1 MNMSFKI
8 IMAAVRRT
16 GDVGIDLPAGVS
28 AAALGVADYHL
39 LDMEPAQGQPDAVQ
53 GCDLPAG
60 ASAKD
65 LLPEDYRPFVTEHA
79 A

>member
-1 MNMSFKI
+1 MSLKI
-8 IMAAVRRT
+8 LMAAIKRS
-16 GDVGIDLPAGVS
+16 GDVGIDLPAGAS
-28 AAALGVADYHL
+28 AAALHASDYRL
-39 LDMEPAQGQPDAVQ
+39 VDMEPVAEQPEVVM

-65 LLPEDYRPFVTEHA
+65 LRPEDYRPYVTEQA

>member
-1 MNMSFKI
+1 MSLNI

-16 GDVGIDLPAGVS
+16 GDVGIDLPAGAS
-28 AAALGVADYHL
+28 AAALGAADYHL
-39 LDMEPAQGQPDAVQ
+39 LDMEPAQVQPEAVQ

-65 LLPEDYRPFVTEHA
+65 LRPEDYRPFITEHA

>member
-1 MNMSFKI
+1 MSLKI
-8 IMAAVRRT
+8 LMAAVTRP
-16 GDVGIDLPAGVS
+16 GDVGIDLPAGAS
-28 AAALGVADYHL
+28 AQALRATDYRL
-39 LDMEPAQGQPDAVQ
+39 VEMEPVDAQPEVAM

-65 LLPEDYRPFVTEHA
+65 LRPEDYRPYVTERA

>member
-1 MNMSFKI
+1 MSLKI

-16 GDVGIDLPAGVS
+16 GDVGIDIPAGAS
-28 AAALGVADYHL
+28 ASGLLPTDYQL
-39 LDMEPAQGQPDAVQ
+39 IDMEPPQGQPAAVL

-65 LLPEDYRPFVTEHA
+65 LRPEDYRPFITEHA